1 MFTINCKVTNCKL
14 RAAQIPRCSTNRWRY
29 PSSPLWWLDHSSS
42 LFELTFQDPQITWR
56 RPATNIVIVWSDY
69 PILHN
74 GPISISIIRDFH
86 VEFALTVV
94 FVTKSTLSSLSFSG
108 MESCRSTTVI
118 IWFNPIWMRAPSVSV
133 SAIQAL
139 AEVWI
144 LMTAGAGAIGKAKIL
159 PRRKCVNVT
168 IYSGDG
174 FRKINVIFYPSIN

>member
-94 FVTKSTLSSLSFSG
+94 FVTKSTLSSLSFSC
-108 MESCRSTTVI
+108 MESCRSTTVTI
-118 IWFNPIWMRAPSVSV
+118 GFNPICMHAPLVSV
-133 SAIQAL
+133 FGIL
-139 AEVWI
+139 AVIWRLI
-144 LMTAGAGAIGKAKIL
+144 TAGANIL
-159 PRRKCVNVT
+159 RRNCVNVT